1 MWFSGLAIR
10 VKLYR
15 SLPPRFK
22 VDVQIR
28 PGTHASEVAVNK
40 QVKVQRRIN
49 LAKFG
54 KHFCLIF
61 FTAYNLM
68 FLKFLTFILFRIL
81 ILKNSYIVFIKIIK
95 EYPFYRFF
103 KKKQWIYFIL
113 VGRQGKSC
121 SSFGERPAFRGK
133 YLYNFSIT
141 SLGLHCPNLR
151 I

>member
-103 KKKQWIYFIL
+103 KKKTMNIFY
-113 VGRQGKSC
+113 
-121 SSFGERPAFRGK
+121 SSWQTRKELQQLWRTPSF
-133 YLYNFSIT
+133 
-141 SLGLHCPNLR
+141 
-151 I
+151 

>member
-1 MWFSGLAIR
+1 M
-10 VKLYR
+10 KLYR

-103 KKKQWIYFIL
+103 KKKTMNIFY
-113 VGRQGKSC
+113 
-121 SSFGERPAFRGK
+121 SSWQTRKELQQLWRTPSF
-133 YLYNFSIT
+133 
-141 SLGLHCPNLR
+141 
-151 I
+151 